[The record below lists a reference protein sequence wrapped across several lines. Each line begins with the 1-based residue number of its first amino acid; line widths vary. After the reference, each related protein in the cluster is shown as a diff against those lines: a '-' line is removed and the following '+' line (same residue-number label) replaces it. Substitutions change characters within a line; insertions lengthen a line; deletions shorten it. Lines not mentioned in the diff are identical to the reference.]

1 MVTRSSKET
10 AVRDIMTTSLMY
22 VLPDFTSKECMALMT
37 EHRLQCTA
45 HLSFT
50 APMTGDTP

>member
-1 MVTRSSKET
+1 
-10 AVRDIMTTSLMY
+10 VRDIMKTSVMY

-37 EHRLQCTA
+37 EHRLQCSA
-45 HLSFT
+45 NLSFT